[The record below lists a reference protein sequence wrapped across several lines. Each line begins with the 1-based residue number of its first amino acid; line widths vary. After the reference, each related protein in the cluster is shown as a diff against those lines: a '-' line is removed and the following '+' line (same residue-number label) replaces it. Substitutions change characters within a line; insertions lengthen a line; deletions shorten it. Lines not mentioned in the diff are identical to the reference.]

1 MRDTF
6 EYSPAFYN
14 DAILFLEEK
23 WNRRLTEHEKHVLIE
38 GYRYGRLQE
47 MYSYYSGETIEG
59 LTKISEV

>member
-14 DAILFLEEK
+14 EAILFLEEK
-23 WNRRLTEHEKHVLIE
+23 WQRKLTEHEKNVLIE

-47 MYSYYSGETIEG
+47 MYSYYSGQSIEG
-59 LTKISEV
+59 LVKI

>member
-47 MYSYYSGETIEG
+47 MYSYYSGEAIERMKEG
-59 LTKISEV
+59 MR

>member
-23 WNRRLTEHEKHVLIE
+23 WNRRLTEHERHVLIE

-47 MYSYYSGETIEG
+47 MYSYYSGEAIERMKEAEG
-59 LTKISEV
+59 

>member
-23 WNRRLTEHEKHVLIE
+23 WNRRLTEHEKNVLIE

-47 MYSYYSGETIEG
+47 MYSYYSGEAIERMKEG
-59 LTKISEV
+59 I